1 MPENARRKAG
11 MLGGPAGMPVLAFA
25 CVLVAALTASA
36 WWTLRTQRASAE
48 EGRREQMRSV
58 AAMVSQAAQNVLS
71 GGRGAAGLSD
81 LRRLVMYAVATNRL
95 DVCRVVLPDGTT
107 LVDSGGE
114 GAGSMKGP
122 EAWPSGRAPEESY
135 SEEGGVLRAVVPF
148 VVSGAGEAAVE
159 VAGTV
164 GGAGAMGGTAEIGAG
179 LIGIG
184 GLVGLMVAYRAVGG
198 RLRAL
203 WAIHEAL
210 MSVPLGDRSAGALSV
225 SPEFGAEA
233 RAWNELLDQ
242 RELSQMQ
249 KAGEL
254 AGDRRRVSGEDS
266 TGVLDAMWMG
276 ILLLDESL
284 RITYANGAAAVV
296 LQAKREDLI
305 GQDAFSVLS
314 APEASK
320 PLEALRSG
328 EARHRTTFELAKI
341 GEAGG
346 VLKVSLKPCRKG
358 DSTAAVVMIEDVTQQ
373 RVAENSRN
381 TLVAQAAHELRTPL
395 TNIRLYVEALLEGE
409 DGDAQVRAKAINTI
423 NQESIRLERIVSDML
438 CVAEMET
445 GSMRIR
451 RDDIRFEDVIES
463 LRRDFAAQAT
473 DKEIELSFDLPPKM
487 PVVCGDRDKV
497 VLAIQN
503 LLGNALK
510 YTPAGGKVTVRVS
523 TSGNG
528 TTPDAVSVEVTD
540 TGIGIREEE
549 QEMVFERFYR
559 AKDRRIA
566 GITGTGLGLTLARQ
580 IARAH
585 GGDITLK
592 SKVDQGST
600 FTMIL
605 PAAAGGSRA
614 MAA

>member
-1 MPENARRKAG
+1 
-11 MLGGPAGMPVLAFA
+11 
-25 CVLVAALTASA
+25 
-36 WWTLRTQRASAE
+36 
-48 EGRREQMRSV
+48 
-58 AAMVSQAAQNVLS
+58 MVSQAAQNVLS

-81 LRRLVMYAVATNRL
+81 LRRLVMYAAATNRL

-159 VAGTV
+159 VSGTV

-296 LQAKREDLI
+296 LQAKREELI

-314 APEASK
+314 SPEAAK

-540 TGIGIREEE
+540 TGIGIREDE

-585 GGDITLK
+585 GGDITLR

-600 FTMIL
+600 FTLVL